1 MENLK
6 KFRKAKGLNQDQLA
20 EIVGV
25 SASAISQYENGR
37 KTPSF
42 ETALK
47 LAEALDCES
56 ADLVSKRGNINPA
69 ENKKTVTN
77 DGDGDIS
84 FETLIRNASE
94 RERNLIIKLLSMSEQ
109 QQDAFLTLTQP
120 LPSGQSVQ
128 DALTHTE

>member
-25 SASAISQYENGR
+25 SASAISQYENGK

-56 ADLVSKRGNINPA
+56 ADLVSKRENVYPV
-69 ENKKTVTN
+69 ENKKTATEV
-77 DGDGDIS
+77 GDGEYSVSVKDLRFIQWFHSLSPEKQKAILIS
-84 FETLIRNASE
+84 
-94 RERNLIIKLLSMSEQ
+94 
-109 QQDAFLTLTQP
+109 QDAPEDLF
-120 LPSGQSVQ
+120 
-128 DALTHTE
+128 